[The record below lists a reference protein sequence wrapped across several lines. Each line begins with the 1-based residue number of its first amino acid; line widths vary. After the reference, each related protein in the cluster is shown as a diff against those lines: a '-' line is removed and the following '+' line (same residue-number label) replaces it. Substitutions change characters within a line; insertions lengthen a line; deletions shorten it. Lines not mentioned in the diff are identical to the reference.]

1 MGTEF
6 PRNDSFCT
14 NGANNCA
21 PDASELGNEE
31 DGLSRKSTPNSTA
44 ASAAATASVSLNDQR
59 RARQRSQ
66 AEARKKRKLRERER
80 EGVLATKDTLEAAKS
95 DACDWKLQPFAIVK
109 GQVCGIHYKV
119 LGLDRKDNKAIS
131 KADIKRAYRQKSL
144 AVHPDKNPSLEAG
157 NAFKVVQDAYEC
169 LVSLHIYT
177 LLYSSLSHPLA
188 LCHADGIMC
197 GLTLYSH
204 LFFSPSFLRFLLSFL
219 LSFASFFPSLD
230 R

>member
-1 MGTEF
+1 MLAYSSSVGTES

-14 NGANNCA
+14 IGGPNCSSQESSQENGQDSLSHRSHYPN
-21 PDASELGNEE
+21 GNSSVS
-31 DGLSRKSTPNSTA
+31 DS
-44 ASAAATASVSLNDQR
+44 SAAASSISLNDQR

-80 EGVLATKDTLEAAKS
+80 EGVLATKTTLEAAKS

-131 KADIKRAYRQKSL
+131 KADVKRAYRQKSL
-144 AVHPDKNPSLEAG
+144 AVHPDKNPSLEAS

-169 LVSLHIYT
+169 LVSHSPILFIIV
-177 LLYSSLSHPLA
+177 LISLQ
-188 LCHADGIMC
+188 
-197 GLTLYSH
+197 T
-204 LFFSPSFLRFLLSFL
+204 
-219 LSFASFFPSLD
+219 
-230 R
+230 